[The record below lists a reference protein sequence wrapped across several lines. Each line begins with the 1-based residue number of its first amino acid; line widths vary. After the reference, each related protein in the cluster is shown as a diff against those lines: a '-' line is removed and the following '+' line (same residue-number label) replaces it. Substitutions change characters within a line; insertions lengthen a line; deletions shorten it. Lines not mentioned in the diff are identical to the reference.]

1 VGGRS
6 WPSEIYYS
14 GYIDQLSVTMRVKSP
29 CEILQDA
36 SLVVYYPFDNTITD
50 HGPNSI
56 VGTLSSSGTSYVSG
70 YNGSDALQLN
80 STGAYYQIPSLT
92 ALGISNQAFSIALWV
107 KPTAVSGPLV
117 HVSSA
122 ANGNSSFFAIY
133 AFYISHIGFGGWC
146 IPFLGFSSSGQIIA
160 NVPTSSSTIVSA
172 TGPVIQTAPFW
183 THIAQTWSATNG
195 LRLYI
200 NGYLYANLSQAT
212 TYSASGA
219 QNYLTLG
226 TVLNGTTCWGGS
238 IQNISQYFGAIDE
251 FYLYSRELNANEIC
265 QLASL

>member
-1 VGGRS
+1 
-6 WPSEIYYS
+6 
-14 GYIDQLSVTMRVKSP
+14 MRVKSP

-133 AFYISHIGFGGWC
+133 AFYISYRFWKLVYTVSRIFIKWSNNCKCSHFINYNCFCEWSC
-146 IPFLGFSSSGQIIA
+146 YTNSSVLDTYCSDMVCDKWFTALYKWLFVCQCFQCYQLLGFWSSKLSDTRNSFEWHIMSG
-160 NVPTSSSTIVSA
+160 
-172 TGPVIQTAPFW
+172 W
-183 THIAQTWSATNG
+183 
-195 LRLYI
+195 I
-200 NGYLYANLSQAT
+200 NSKYR
-212 TYSASGA
+212 
-219 QNYLTLG
+219 
-226 TVLNGTTCWGGS
+226 S
-238 IQNISQYFGAIDE
+238 IYW
-251 FYLYSRELNANEIC
+251 C
-265 QLASL
+265 H